1 MVDKQAAYERFFKE
15 AFALLR
21 SRFEKE
27 HRGASGAAA
36 EVSSSLSA
44 ESLAALTRVSANL
57 APPKPASKLA
67 EKVHA
72 LLNLSIDGYELQT
85 EKRGT
90 WTLVRYGW
98 SLNTA
103 PQIRFRGEARLSAVK
118 RGHPLLKNVFNLE
131 NEQLNQFKN
140 LKLSGWGE
148 RFDFSDPY
156 RAGWWVILYP
166 YYLLG
171 KGRLEQYVAETWR
184 EMSEGPA
191 PQVEKRER
199 KTINFE
205 AIYSLSPLPVE
216 ADFKPDPAM
225 KLFPNLTP
233 ESLSQKANEALLIP
247 PVPDE
252 IQSVFQTARNA
263 ARFGY
268 YYYPFFT
275 VAIHY
280 AALALESAIIARY
293 NAELAKPEKV
303 VLKGLQ
309 FERELARPT
318 HRRIEEISRSN
329 NTLLKELTIQP
340 REVAVKGKLFPH
352 SRSLLSD
359 WLAERRITSRW
370 EVDEILKFALKM
382 RNTLSH
388 RQTETELLPEQALSF
403 LKSTAYQIN
412 KIFHGLTPPPAPTP
426 TPKKSEKSS

>member
-1 MVDKQAAYERFFKE
+1 MDKQAGYEHFFKE
-15 AFALLR
+15 AFAR
-21 SRFEKE
+21 IRKRFENE
-27 HRGASGAAA
+27 HRGKSGAAA
-36 EVSSSLSA
+36 EVSSSLSVD
-44 ESLAALTRVSANL
+44 SLAALTRVSASL
-57 APPKPASKLA
+57 APGKPDGRRK

-72 LLNLSIDGYELQT
+72 LTNLSIDVYELQS

-103 PQIRFRGEARLSAVK
+103 PQIRFRGEARLSTIK
-118 RGHPLLKNVFNLE
+118 RGHPVLKNVFNLE
-131 NEQLNQFKN
+131 NEQFNQFKS
-140 LKLSGWGE
+140 LKLAGWGE

-156 RAGWWVILYP
+156 RAGWWVIFYP
-166 YYLLG
+166 YFLLG
-171 KGRLEQYVAETWR
+171 NGRLEQYVSETCR
-184 EMSEGPA
+184 ELSEGST
-191 PQVEKRER
+191 PQVKPIKT

-205 AIYSLSPLPVE
+205 ELYAIAPARSA
-216 ADFKPDPAM
+216 ADLEPDHAM

-233 ESLSQKANEALLIP
+233 ESLSQKAAEAILIP

-280 AALALESAIIARY
+280 AALALESAIVARY

-303 VLKGLQ
+303 VLKGPQ
-309 FERELARPT
+309 FERELAQPT
-318 HRRIEEISRSN
+318 QRRIEEISRAN

-388 RQTETELLPEQALSF
+388 RQTETHLLPEQALSF

-412 KIFHGLTPPPAPTP
+412 KIFHGFAAFPASSPN
-426 TPKKSEKSS
+426 PKKSEKSS

>member
-1 MVDKQAAYERFFKE
+1 MDKQAGYERFFKE
-15 AFALLR
+15 AFALIR
-21 SRFEKE
+21 GRYENE
-27 HRGASGAAA
+27 HRGPSGAAA

-44 ESLAALTRVSANL
+44 DSLAALTKVSANL
-57 APPKPASKLA
+57 TPAKPENKLA

-72 LLNLSIDGYELQT
+72 LPNLSIDVYELQT

-118 RGHPLLKNVFNLE
+118 RGHPVLKNVFNLD
-131 NEQLNQFKN
+131 NEQFNQLKS
-140 LKLSGWGE
+140 LKLAGWGE

-156 RAGWWVILYP
+156 RAGWWVIFYP
-166 YYLLG
+166 YFLLG
-171 KGRLEQYVAETWR
+171 KGRLEQYVAETGR
-184 EMSEGPA
+184 ELSEGLA
-191 PQVEKRER
+191 PQVEPG
-199 KTINFE
+199 KTKAINFE
-205 AIYSLSPLPVE
+205 ELYSLSPAQVE
-216 ADFKPDPAM
+216 TDFKPDPAM

-233 ESLSQKANEALLIP
+233 ESLSQKAAEAILIS

-280 AALALESAIIARY
+280 AALALESAIVARY

-303 VLKGLQ
+303 VLKGPQ
-309 FERELARPT
+309 FERELAQPT
-318 HRRIEEISRSN
+318 HRRIEEISRTN

-370 EVDEILKFALKM
+370 EVGEILKFALKM

-403 LKSTAYQIN
+403 LKSSAYQIN
-412 KIFHGLTPPPAPTP
+412 KIFHKIEAVHPPPTN
-426 TPKKSEKSS
+426 PKKSQKSS